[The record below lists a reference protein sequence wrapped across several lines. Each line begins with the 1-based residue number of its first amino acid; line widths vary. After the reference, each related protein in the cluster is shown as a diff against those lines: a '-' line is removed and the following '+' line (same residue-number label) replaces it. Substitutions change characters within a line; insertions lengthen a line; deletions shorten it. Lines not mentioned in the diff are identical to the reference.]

1 MSGSA
6 VNYGL
11 GHWGAD
17 TVLHKLLH
25 LSLQQTNKAE
35 HQFRL
40 YGKWCLLFAWV
51 PVMGDSLTL
60 IAGLFKVN
68 FVLFLMLVT
77 LGKFARYWFIAQ
89 VILASQN

>member
-17 TVLHKLLH
+17 TVLHKWLH

-35 HQFRL
+35 QQFRL

-77 LGKFARYWFIAQ
+77 LGKFARYWFIVQ